1 MLLSLSP
8 YSASGK
14 DIEFNTDF
22 LDVKNRDNVN
32 IAQFSRKGFIL
43 PGVYLLQIKINGQTL
58 PQEFPV
64 NWVIPEHDPQGSEV
78 CAEPE
83 LVTQLG
89 IKPELAEKLVWITHG
104 ERQCLAPDSLK
115 GMDFQA
121 DLGHSTLLVNLP
133 QAYMEYSDVDWD
145 PPARWDNGIPGI
157 ILDYNINNQL
167 RHDQESGSEE
177 QSISGNGTLGA
188 NLGAWRLRAD
198 WQASYD
204 HRDDDENT
212 STLHDQSWSR
222 YYAYRALP
230 TLGAKLTLGES
241 YLQSDVFDSFN
252 YIGASV
258 VSDDQMLPP
267 KLRGYAPE
275 IVGIALIF
283 GWRLMRDVTGPI
295 RNMVNTVDRIRRGQL
310 DSRVEGFMLGELD
323 MLKNGINSMAMS
335 LAAYHE
341 EMQHNIDQAT
351 SDLRET
357 LEQMEIQNV
366 ELDLAKKR
374 AQEAARIKS
383 EFLAN
388 MSHELRTPLNGVI
401 GFTRLTLKTELNPTQ
416 RDHLNTIERS
426 ANNLLAIINDV
437 LDFSKLEAGK
447 LILESIPFPLRNT
460 LDEVVTLLAH
470 SSHDKGL
477 ELTLNIKNDV
487 PDNVIGDPL
496 RLQQVITNLVGNAI
510 KFTESGNI
518 DILVEKRA
526 LSNTKVQIEVQ
537 IRDTGIGIPER
548 DQSRLFQ
555 AFRQADASIS
565 RRHGG
570 TGLGLVITQKLVNE
584 MGGDISFHSQ
594 PNRGSTFWFHIHLDL
609 NPNVIIDGPST
620 ACLAG
625 KRLAYIEPNATA
637 AQCTLDLLSDT
648 PVEVVYS
655 PTFSA
660 LPLAHY
666 DIMILSVPVTF
677 REPLTMQHERLAKAA
692 SMTDFLLL
700 ALPCHAQINAEK
712 LKQGGAAACL
722 LKPLTSTRLL
732 PALTEYCQLNHHPEP
747 LLMDTSKI
755 TMTVMAV
762 DDNPANLKLIGAL
775 LEDKVQHVELC
786 DSGHQA
792 VDRAKQMQ
800 FDLILMDI
808 QMPDMDGIRACE
820 LIHQLPHQQQTPVI
834 AVTAH
839 AMAGQ
844 KEKLLSAGMND
855 YLAKPIEEEKLH
867 NLLLRYKPGANV
879 AARLMAPEPA
889 EFIFNPNATLDWQLA
904 LRQAAGK
911 PDLARDMLQ
920 MLIDF
925 LPEVRN
931 KIEEQLVGENP
942 NGLVDLVHKLHGS
955 CGYSGVPRM
964 KNLCQLIEQQL
975 RSGVHEEELEPEF
988 LELLDE
994 MDNVAREAKKILG

>member
-1 MLLSLSP
+1 MTNYSLRARMMILILAPTVLIGLLLSIFFVVHRYNDLQRQLEDAGASIIEPLAVSSEYGMNLQNRESIGQLISVLHRRHSDIVRAISVYDDHNRLFVTSNFHLDPSQMQLPAGAPFPRRLSVDRH
-8 YSASGK
+8 G
-14 DIEFNTDF
+14 DIM
-22 LDVKNRDNVN
+22 
-32 IAQFSRKGFIL
+32 IL
-43 PGVYLLQIKINGQTL
+43 RTP
-58 PQEFPV
+58 
-64 NWVIPEHDPQGSEV
+64 
-78 CAEPE
+78 
-83 LVTQLG
+83 
-89 IKPELAEKLVWITHG
+89 
-104 ERQCLAPDSLK
+104 
-115 GMDFQA
+115 
-121 DLGHSTLLVNLP
+121 
-133 QAYMEYSDVDWD
+133 
-145 PPARWDNGIPGI
+145 I
-157 ILDYNINNQL
+157 I
-167 RHDQESGSEE
+167 S
-177 QSISGNGTLGA
+177 
-188 NLGAWRLRAD
+188 
-198 WQASYD
+198 
-204 HRDDDENT
+204 
-212 STLHDQSWSR
+212 
-222 YYAYRALP
+222 
-230 TLGAKLTLGES
+230 ES
-241 YLQSDVFDSFN
+241 YSPDESAIADAKNTKNMLGYVALELDLKSVRLQQYKEIFIS
-252 YIGASV
+252 SV
-258 VSDDQMLPP
+258 MMLFC
-267 KLRGYAPE
+267 
-275 IVGIALIF
+275 IGIALIF

-510 KFTESGNI
+510 KFTESSNI

-594 PNRGSTFWFHIHLDL
+594 PNRGSTFWFHINLDL

-648 PVEVVYS
+648 PVEVIYS

>member
-1 MLLSLSP
+1 MTNYSLRARMMILILAPTVLIGLLLSIFFVVHRYNDLQRQLEDAGASIIEPLAVSSEYGMNLQNRESIGQLISVLHRRHSDIVRAISVYDDHNRLFVTSNFHLDPSQMQLPAGAPFPRRLSVDRH
-8 YSASGK
+8 G
-14 DIEFNTDF
+14 DIM
-22 LDVKNRDNVN
+22 
-32 IAQFSRKGFIL
+32 IL
-43 PGVYLLQIKINGQTL
+43 RTP
-58 PQEFPV
+58 
-64 NWVIPEHDPQGSEV
+64 
-78 CAEPE
+78 
-83 LVTQLG
+83 
-89 IKPELAEKLVWITHG
+89 
-104 ERQCLAPDSLK
+104 
-115 GMDFQA
+115 
-121 DLGHSTLLVNLP
+121 
-133 QAYMEYSDVDWD
+133 
-145 PPARWDNGIPGI
+145 I
-157 ILDYNINNQL
+157 I
-167 RHDQESGSEE
+167 S
-177 QSISGNGTLGA
+177 
-188 NLGAWRLRAD
+188 
-198 WQASYD
+198 
-204 HRDDDENT
+204 
-212 STLHDQSWSR
+212 
-222 YYAYRALP
+222 
-230 TLGAKLTLGES
+230 ES
-241 YLQSDVFDSFN
+241 YSPDESAIADAKNTKNMLGYVALELDLKSVRLQQYKEIFIS
-252 YIGASV
+252 SV
-258 VSDDQMLPP
+258 MMLFC
-267 KLRGYAPE
+267 
-275 IVGIALIF
+275 IGIALIF

-712 LKQGGAAACL
+712 LKQGGAAASL

>member
-1 MLLSLSP
+1 MTNYSLRARMMILILAPTVLIGLLLSIFFVVHRYNDLQRQLEDAGASIIEPLAVSSEYGMNLQNRESIGQLISVLHRRHSDIVRAISVYDDHNRLFVTSNFHLDPSQMQLPAGAPFPRRLSVDRH
-8 YSASGK
+8 G
-14 DIEFNTDF
+14 DIM
-22 LDVKNRDNVN
+22 
-32 IAQFSRKGFIL
+32 IL
-43 PGVYLLQIKINGQTL
+43 RTP
-58 PQEFPV
+58 
-64 NWVIPEHDPQGSEV
+64 
-78 CAEPE
+78 
-83 LVTQLG
+83 
-89 IKPELAEKLVWITHG
+89 
-104 ERQCLAPDSLK
+104 
-115 GMDFQA
+115 
-121 DLGHSTLLVNLP
+121 
-133 QAYMEYSDVDWD
+133 
-145 PPARWDNGIPGI
+145 I
-157 ILDYNINNQL
+157 I
-167 RHDQESGSEE
+167 S
-177 QSISGNGTLGA
+177 
-188 NLGAWRLRAD
+188 
-198 WQASYD
+198 
-204 HRDDDENT
+204 
-212 STLHDQSWSR
+212 
-222 YYAYRALP
+222 
-230 TLGAKLTLGES
+230 ES
-241 YLQSDVFDSFN
+241 YSPDESAIADAKNTKNMLGYVALELDLKSVRLQQYKEIFIS
-252 YIGASV
+252 SV
-258 VSDDQMLPP
+258 MMLFC
-267 KLRGYAPE
+267 
-275 IVGIALIF
+275 IGIALIF

-526 LSNTKVQIEVQ
+526 LSNTKVQSEVQ

-594 PNRGSTFWFHIHLDL
+594 PNRGSTFWFHINLDL

-648 PVEVVYS
+648 PVEVIYS

>member
-1 MLLSLSP
+1 MTNYSLRARMMILILAPTVLIGLLLSIFFVVHRYNDLQRQLEDAG
-8 YSASGK
+8 ASIIEPLAVSSEYGMNLQNRESIGQLISVLHRRHS
-14 DIEFNTDF
+14 DIVRAISVYD
-22 LDVKNRDNVN
+22 DHNRL
-32 IAQFSRKGFIL
+32 F
-43 PGVYLLQIKINGQTL
+43 
-58 PQEFPV
+58 
-64 NWVIPEHDPQGSEV
+64 
-78 CAEPE
+78 
-83 LVTQLG
+83 VTSNF
-89 IKPELAEKLVWITHG
+89 H
-104 ERQCLAPDSLK
+104 LAPSQ
-115 GMDFQA
+115 MQ
-121 DLGHSTLLVNLP
+121 LP
-133 QAYMEYSDVDWD
+133 AGAPFPRRLSVDRHGD
-145 PPARWDNGIPGI
+145 IMILRTPI
-157 ILDYNINNQL
+157 I
-167 RHDQESGSEE
+167 S
-177 QSISGNGTLGA
+177 
-188 NLGAWRLRAD
+188 
-198 WQASYD
+198 
-204 HRDDDENT
+204 
-212 STLHDQSWSR
+212 
-222 YYAYRALP
+222 
-230 TLGAKLTLGES
+230 ES
-241 YLQSDVFDSFN
+241 YSPDESAIADAKNTKNMLGYVALELDLKSVRLQQYKEIFIS
-252 YIGASV
+252 SV
-258 VSDDQMLPP
+258 MMLFC
-267 KLRGYAPE
+267 
-275 IVGIALIF
+275 IGIALIF

-964 KNLCQLIEQQL
+964 KNFASLLSNSFAAASTK
-975 RSGVHEEELEPEF
+975 RSWSLSFWSCWMRWIMSRVK
-988 LELLDE
+988 
-994 MDNVAREAKKILG
+994 RRRY

>member
-1 MLLSLSP
+1 MTNYSLRARMMILILAPTVLIGLLLSIFFVVHRYNDLQRQLEDAGASIIEPLAVSSEYGMNLQNRESIGQLISVLHRRHSDIVRAISVYDDHNRLFVTSNFHLDPSQMQLPAGAPFPRRLSVDRH
-8 YSASGK
+8 G
-14 DIEFNTDF
+14 DIM
-22 LDVKNRDNVN
+22 
-32 IAQFSRKGFIL
+32 IL
-43 PGVYLLQIKINGQTL
+43 RTP
-58 PQEFPV
+58 
-64 NWVIPEHDPQGSEV
+64 
-78 CAEPE
+78 
-83 LVTQLG
+83 
-89 IKPELAEKLVWITHG
+89 
-104 ERQCLAPDSLK
+104 
-115 GMDFQA
+115 
-121 DLGHSTLLVNLP
+121 
-133 QAYMEYSDVDWD
+133 
-145 PPARWDNGIPGI
+145 I
-157 ILDYNINNQL
+157 I
-167 RHDQESGSEE
+167 S
-177 QSISGNGTLGA
+177 
-188 NLGAWRLRAD
+188 
-198 WQASYD
+198 
-204 HRDDDENT
+204 
-212 STLHDQSWSR
+212 
-222 YYAYRALP
+222 
-230 TLGAKLTLGES
+230 ES
-241 YLQSDVFDSFN
+241 YSPDESAIADAKNTKNMLGYVALELDLKSVRLQQYKEIFIS
-252 YIGASV
+252 SV
-258 VSDDQMLPP
+258 MMLFC
-267 KLRGYAPE
+267 
-275 IVGIALIF
+275 IGIALIF

-867 NLLLRYKPGANV
+867 NLLLRYKLGANV

>member
-1 MLLSLSP
+1 M
-8 YSASGK
+8 
-14 DIEFNTDF
+14 
-22 LDVKNRDNVN
+22 
-32 IAQFSRKGFIL
+32 
-43 PGVYLLQIKINGQTL
+43 
-58 PQEFPV
+58 
-64 NWVIPEHDPQGSEV
+64 
-78 CAEPE
+78 
-83 LVTQLG
+83 
-89 IKPELAEKLVWITHG
+89 
-104 ERQCLAPDSLK
+104 
-115 GMDFQA
+115 
-121 DLGHSTLLVNLP
+121 
-133 QAYMEYSDVDWD
+133 
-145 PPARWDNGIPGI
+145 
-157 ILDYNINNQL
+157 
-167 RHDQESGSEE
+167 
-177 QSISGNGTLGA
+177 
-188 NLGAWRLRAD
+188 
-198 WQASYD
+198 
-204 HRDDDENT
+204 
-212 STLHDQSWSR
+212 
-222 YYAYRALP
+222 
-230 TLGAKLTLGES
+230 
-241 YLQSDVFDSFN
+241 
-252 YIGASV
+252 
-258 VSDDQMLPP
+258 
-267 KLRGYAPE
+267 
-275 IVGIALIF
+275 
-283 GWRLMRDVTGPI
+283 
-295 RNMVNTVDRIRRGQL
+295 
-310 DSRVEGFMLGELD
+310 
-323 MLKNGINSMAMS
+323 
-335 LAAYHE
+335 
-341 EMQHNIDQAT
+341 
-351 SDLRET
+351 
-357 LEQMEIQNV
+357 
-366 ELDLAKKR
+366 
-374 AQEAARIKS
+374 
-383 EFLAN
+383 
-388 MSHELRTPLNGVI
+388 
-401 GFTRLTLKTELNPTQ
+401 
-416 RDHLNTIERS
+416 
-426 ANNLLAIINDV
+426 

-594 PNRGSTFWFHIHLDL
+594 PNRGSTFWFHINLDL

-648 PVEVVYS
+648 PVEVIYS

>member
-1 MLLSLSP
+1 MTNYSLRARMMILILAPTVLIGLLLSIFFVVHRYNDLQRQLEDAGASIIEPLAVSSEYGMNLQNRESIGQLISVLHRRHSDIVRAISVYDDHNRLFVTSNFHLDPSQMQLPAGAPFPRRLSVDRH
-8 YSASGK
+8 G
-14 DIEFNTDF
+14 DIM
-22 LDVKNRDNVN
+22 
-32 IAQFSRKGFIL
+32 IL
-43 PGVYLLQIKINGQTL
+43 RTP
-58 PQEFPV
+58 
-64 NWVIPEHDPQGSEV
+64 
-78 CAEPE
+78 
-83 LVTQLG
+83 
-89 IKPELAEKLVWITHG
+89 
-104 ERQCLAPDSLK
+104 
-115 GMDFQA
+115 
-121 DLGHSTLLVNLP
+121 
-133 QAYMEYSDVDWD
+133 
-145 PPARWDNGIPGI
+145 I
-157 ILDYNINNQL
+157 I
-167 RHDQESGSEE
+167 S
-177 QSISGNGTLGA
+177 
-188 NLGAWRLRAD
+188 
-198 WQASYD
+198 
-204 HRDDDENT
+204 
-212 STLHDQSWSR
+212 
-222 YYAYRALP
+222 
-230 TLGAKLTLGES
+230 ES
-241 YLQSDVFDSFN
+241 YSPDESAIADAKNTKNMLGYVALELDLKSVRLQQYKEIFIS
-252 YIGASV
+252 SV
-258 VSDDQMLPP
+258 MMLFC
-267 KLRGYAPE
+267 
-275 IVGIALIF
+275 IGIALIF

-487 PDNVIGDPL
+487 PENVIGDPL

-594 PNRGSTFWFHIHLDL
+594 PNRGSTFWFHINLDL

-648 PVEVVYS
+648 PVEVIYS

-942 NGLVDLVHKLHGS
+942 NGLVDLVDKLHGS

>member
-1 MLLSLSP
+1 MTNYSLRARMMILILAPTVLIGLLLSIFFVVHRYNDLQRQLEDAGASIIEPLAVSSEYGMNLQNRESIGQLISVLHRRHSDIVRAISVYDDHNRLFVTSNFHLDPSQMQLPAGAPFPRRLSVDRH
-8 YSASGK
+8 G
-14 DIEFNTDF
+14 DIM
-22 LDVKNRDNVN
+22 
-32 IAQFSRKGFIL
+32 IL
-43 PGVYLLQIKINGQTL
+43 RTP
-58 PQEFPV
+58 
-64 NWVIPEHDPQGSEV
+64 
-78 CAEPE
+78 
-83 LVTQLG
+83 
-89 IKPELAEKLVWITHG
+89 
-104 ERQCLAPDSLK
+104 
-115 GMDFQA
+115 
-121 DLGHSTLLVNLP
+121 
-133 QAYMEYSDVDWD
+133 
-145 PPARWDNGIPGI
+145 I
-157 ILDYNINNQL
+157 I
-167 RHDQESGSEE
+167 S
-177 QSISGNGTLGA
+177 
-188 NLGAWRLRAD
+188 
-198 WQASYD
+198 
-204 HRDDDENT
+204 
-212 STLHDQSWSR
+212 
-222 YYAYRALP
+222 
-230 TLGAKLTLGES
+230 ES
-241 YLQSDVFDSFN
+241 YSPDESAIADAKNTKNMLGYVALELDLKSVRLQQYKEIFIS
-252 YIGASV
+252 SV
-258 VSDDQMLPP
+258 MMLFC
-267 KLRGYAPE
+267 
-275 IVGIALIF
+275 IGIALIF
-283 GWRLMRDVTGPI
+283 GWRLMRDVTGSI

-594 PNRGSTFWFHIHLDL
+594 PNRGSTFWFHINLDL

-648 PVEVVYS
+648 PVEVIYS

>member
-1 MLLSLSP
+1 
-8 YSASGK
+8 
-14 DIEFNTDF
+14 
-22 LDVKNRDNVN
+22 
-32 IAQFSRKGFIL
+32 
-43 PGVYLLQIKINGQTL
+43 
-58 PQEFPV
+58 
-64 NWVIPEHDPQGSEV
+64 
-78 CAEPE
+78 
-83 LVTQLG
+83 
-89 IKPELAEKLVWITHG
+89 
-104 ERQCLAPDSLK
+104 
-115 GMDFQA
+115 
-121 DLGHSTLLVNLP
+121 
-133 QAYMEYSDVDWD
+133 
-145 PPARWDNGIPGI
+145 
-157 ILDYNINNQL
+157 
-167 RHDQESGSEE
+167 
-177 QSISGNGTLGA
+177 
-188 NLGAWRLRAD
+188 
-198 WQASYD
+198 
-204 HRDDDENT
+204 
-212 STLHDQSWSR
+212 
-222 YYAYRALP
+222 
-230 TLGAKLTLGES
+230 
-241 YLQSDVFDSFN
+241 
-252 YIGASV
+252 
-258 VSDDQMLPP
+258 
-267 KLRGYAPE
+267 
-275 IVGIALIF
+275 
-283 GWRLMRDVTGPI
+283 
-295 RNMVNTVDRIRRGQL
+295 
-310 DSRVEGFMLGELD
+310 
-323 MLKNGINSMAMS
+323 
-335 LAAYHE
+335 
-341 EMQHNIDQAT
+341 
-351 SDLRET
+351 
-357 LEQMEIQNV
+357 
-366 ELDLAKKR
+366 
-374 AQEAARIKS
+374 
-383 EFLAN
+383 
-388 MSHELRTPLNGVI
+388 
-401 GFTRLTLKTELNPTQ
+401 
-416 RDHLNTIERS
+416 
-426 ANNLLAIINDV
+426 
-437 LDFSKLEAGK
+437 
-447 LILESIPFPLRNT
+447 ILESIPFPLRNT

>member
-1 MLLSLSP
+1 MLSIFFVVHRYNDLQRQLEDAGASIIEPLAVSSEYGMNLQNRESIGQLISVLHRRHSDIVRAISVYDDHNRLFVTSNFHLDPSQMQLPAGAPFPRRLSVDRH
-8 YSASGK
+8 G
-14 DIEFNTDF
+14 DIM
-22 LDVKNRDNVN
+22 
-32 IAQFSRKGFIL
+32 IL
-43 PGVYLLQIKINGQTL
+43 RTP
-58 PQEFPV
+58 
-64 NWVIPEHDPQGSEV
+64 
-78 CAEPE
+78 
-83 LVTQLG
+83 
-89 IKPELAEKLVWITHG
+89 
-104 ERQCLAPDSLK
+104 
-115 GMDFQA
+115 
-121 DLGHSTLLVNLP
+121 
-133 QAYMEYSDVDWD
+133 
-145 PPARWDNGIPGI
+145 I
-157 ILDYNINNQL
+157 I
-167 RHDQESGSEE
+167 S
-177 QSISGNGTLGA
+177 
-188 NLGAWRLRAD
+188 
-198 WQASYD
+198 
-204 HRDDDENT
+204 
-212 STLHDQSWSR
+212 
-222 YYAYRALP
+222 
-230 TLGAKLTLGES
+230 ES
-241 YLQSDVFDSFN
+241 YSPDESAIADAKNTKNMLGYVALELDLKSVRLQQYKEIFIS
-252 YIGASV
+252 SV
-258 VSDDQMLPP
+258 MMLFC
-267 KLRGYAPE
+267 
-275 IVGIALIF
+275 IGIALIF

-594 PNRGSTFWFHIHLDL
+594 PNRGSTFWFHINLDL

-625 KRLAYIEPNATA
+625 KRLAYVEPNATA

-942 NGLVDLVHKLHGS
+942 NGLVDLIHKLHGS

>member
-1 MLLSLSP
+1 MTNYSLRARMMILILAPTVLIGLLLSIFFVVHRYNDLQRQLEDAG
-8 YSASGK
+8 ASIIEPLAVSSEYGMNLQNRESIGQLISVLHRRHS
-14 DIEFNTDF
+14 DIVRAISVYD
-22 LDVKNRDNVN
+22 DHNRL
-32 IAQFSRKGFIL
+32 F
-43 PGVYLLQIKINGQTL
+43 
-58 PQEFPV
+58 
-64 NWVIPEHDPQGSEV
+64 
-78 CAEPE
+78 
-83 LVTQLG
+83 VTSNF
-89 IKPELAEKLVWITHG
+89 H
-104 ERQCLAPDSLK
+104 LAPSQ
-115 GMDFQA
+115 MQ
-121 DLGHSTLLVNLP
+121 LP
-133 QAYMEYSDVDWD
+133 AGAPFPRRLSVDRHGD
-145 PPARWDNGIPGI
+145 IMILRTPI
-157 ILDYNINNQL
+157 I
-167 RHDQESGSEE
+167 S
-177 QSISGNGTLGA
+177 
-188 NLGAWRLRAD
+188 
-198 WQASYD
+198 
-204 HRDDDENT
+204 
-212 STLHDQSWSR
+212 
-222 YYAYRALP
+222 
-230 TLGAKLTLGES
+230 ES
-241 YLQSDVFDSFN
+241 YSPDESAIADAKNTKNMLGYVALELDLKSVRLQQYKEIFIS
-252 YIGASV
+252 SV
-258 VSDDQMLPP
+258 MMLFC
-267 KLRGYAPE
+267 
-275 IVGIALIF
+275 IGIALIF

-775 LEDKVQHVELC
+775 LEDKVQHAELC

>member
-1 MLLSLSP
+1 MTNYSLRARMMILILAPTVLIGLLLSTFFVVHRYNDLQRQLEDAG
-8 YSASGK
+8 ASIIEPLAVSSEYGMALQNRESIGQLISILHRRHS
-14 DIEFNTDF
+14 DIVRVISVYDQH
-22 LDVKNRDNVN
+22 NRLFVTSN
-32 IAQFSRKGFIL
+32 IQQD
-43 PGVYLLQIKINGQTL
+43 PGVLKL
-58 PQEFPV
+58 PSGTAFPKRLS
-64 NWVIPEHDPQGSEV
+64 VIRQD
-78 CAEPE
+78 
-83 LVTQLG
+83 
-89 IKPELAEKLVWITHG
+89 EKL
-104 ERQCLAPDSLK
+104 
-115 GMDFQA
+115 
-121 DLGHSTLLVNLP
+121 
-133 QAYMEYSDVDWD
+133 
-145 PPARWDNGIPGI
+145 
-157 ILDYNINNQL
+157 ILRTPIL
-167 RHDQESGSEE
+167 S
-177 QSISGNGTLGA
+177 
-188 NLGAWRLRAD
+188 
-198 WQASYD
+198 
-204 HRDDDENT
+204 
-212 STLHDQSWSR
+212 
-222 YYAYRALP
+222 
-230 TLGAKLTLGES
+230 ES
-241 YLQSDVFDSFN
+241 YSQDESAESDAKTNNNMLGYVALELDLKSVRLQQYREIFISTVM
-252 YIGASV
+252 
-258 VSDDQMLPP
+258 MLFC
-267 KLRGYAPE
+267 
-275 IVGIALIF
+275 IGIALIF
-283 GWRLMRDVTGPI
+283 GWRLMRDVTSPI

-341 EMQHNIDQAT
+341 EMQHNVDQAT

-416 RDHLNTIERS
+416 RDHLHTIERS

-510 KFTESGNI
+510 KFTERGNI
-518 DILVEKRA
+518 DVLVEKRA
-526 LSNTKVQIEVQ
+526 ISNTKVQIEVQ

-594 PNRGSTFWFHIHLDL
+594 PNRGSTFWFHINLDL
-609 NPNVIIDGPST
+609 NPNVLSDRPVMD
-620 ACLAG
+620 CLQG
-625 KRLAYIEPNATA
+625 KRLAYVEPNTA
-637 AQCTLDLLSDT
+637 AAQSTLDVLSTT
-648 PVEVVYS
+648 PLEVVYS
-655 PTFSA
+655 PAFSS
-660 LPLAHY
+660 LPVEHY
-666 DIMILSVPVTF
+666 DILLMGIPVTF
-677 REPLTMQHERLAKAA
+677 TGELTMQQERLAKAA
-692 SMTDFLLL
+692 SMTDYLLL
-700 ALPCHAQINAEK
+700 ALPCHAQINAEE
-712 LKQGGAAACL
+712 LKHDGAAACL
-722 LKPLTSTRLL
+722 LKPLTATRLL
-732 PALTEYCQLNHHPEP
+732 PTLTEYCRLNYHAAPIVADE
-747 LLMDTSKI
+747 SKLP
-755 TMTVMAV
+755 MTVMAV

-775 LEDKVQHVELC
+775 LEDQVQHVELC
-786 DSGHQA
+786 ESGLQA
-792 VDRAKQMQ
+792 VELAKQMQ
-800 FDLILMDI
+800 FDLIMMDI
-808 QMPDMDGIRACE
+808 QMPGMDGIRACE
-820 LIHQLPHQQQTPVI
+820 LIRQLPHQQQTPVV

-867 NLLLRYKPGANV
+867 TLLLRYKPGPAAGNWV
-879 AARLMAPEPA
+879 APA
-889 EFIFNPNATLDWQLA
+889 EAAEITVNENATLDWQLA

-911 PDLARDMLQ
+911 NDLAREMLQ
-920 MLIDF
+920 MLVAF
-925 LPEVRN
+925 LPEIRN
-931 KIEEQLVGENP
+931 KVEEQLVGENP
-942 NGLVDLVHKLHGS
+942 EDLVDAIHKLHGS
-955 CGYSGVPRM
+955 CGYSGVPRL
-964 KNLCQLIEQQL
+964 KNLCHLLEQQL
-975 RSGVHEEELEPEF
+975 RSGTPESELEPEF

-994 MDNVAREAKKILG
+994 MDNVTREAMKVLGS

>member
-1 MLLSLSP
+1 MTNYSLRARMMILAPTVLIGLLLSIFFVVHRYNDLQRQLEDAG
-8 YSASGK
+8 ASIIEPLAVSSEYGMNLQNRESIGQLISVLHRRHS
-14 DIEFNTDF
+14 DIVRAISVYD
-22 LDVKNRDNVN
+22 DHNRL
-32 IAQFSRKGFIL
+32 F
-43 PGVYLLQIKINGQTL
+43 
-58 PQEFPV
+58 
-64 NWVIPEHDPQGSEV
+64 
-78 CAEPE
+78 
-83 LVTQLG
+83 VTSNF
-89 IKPELAEKLVWITHG
+89 H
-104 ERQCLAPDSLK
+104 LAPSQ
-115 GMDFQA
+115 MQ
-121 DLGHSTLLVNLP
+121 LP
-133 QAYMEYSDVDWD
+133 AGAPFPRRLSVDRHGD
-145 PPARWDNGIPGI
+145 IMILRTPI
-157 ILDYNINNQL
+157 I
-167 RHDQESGSEE
+167 S
-177 QSISGNGTLGA
+177 
-188 NLGAWRLRAD
+188 
-198 WQASYD
+198 
-204 HRDDDENT
+204 
-212 STLHDQSWSR
+212 
-222 YYAYRALP
+222 
-230 TLGAKLTLGES
+230 ES
-241 YLQSDVFDSFN
+241 YSPDESAIADAKNTKNMLGYVALELDLKSVRLQQYKEIFIS
-252 YIGASV
+252 SV
-258 VSDDQMLPP
+258 MMLFC
-267 KLRGYAPE
+267 
-275 IVGIALIF
+275 IGIALIF

>member
-1 MLLSLSP
+1 M
-8 YSASGK
+8 
-14 DIEFNTDF
+14 
-22 LDVKNRDNVN
+22 
-32 IAQFSRKGFIL
+32 
-43 PGVYLLQIKINGQTL
+43 
-58 PQEFPV
+58 
-64 NWVIPEHDPQGSEV
+64 
-78 CAEPE
+78 
-83 LVTQLG
+83 
-89 IKPELAEKLVWITHG
+89 
-104 ERQCLAPDSLK
+104 
-115 GMDFQA
+115 
-121 DLGHSTLLVNLP
+121 
-133 QAYMEYSDVDWD
+133 
-145 PPARWDNGIPGI
+145 
-157 ILDYNINNQL
+157 
-167 RHDQESGSEE
+167 
-177 QSISGNGTLGA
+177 
-188 NLGAWRLRAD
+188 
-198 WQASYD
+198 
-204 HRDDDENT
+204 
-212 STLHDQSWSR
+212 
-222 YYAYRALP
+222 
-230 TLGAKLTLGES
+230 
-241 YLQSDVFDSFN
+241 
-252 YIGASV
+252 
-258 VSDDQMLPP
+258 
-267 KLRGYAPE
+267 
-275 IVGIALIF
+275 
-283 GWRLMRDVTGPI
+283 
-295 RNMVNTVDRIRRGQL
+295 
-310 DSRVEGFMLGELD
+310 
-323 MLKNGINSMAMS
+323 
-335 LAAYHE
+335 
-341 EMQHNIDQAT
+341 
-351 SDLRET
+351 
-357 LEQMEIQNV
+357 
-366 ELDLAKKR
+366 
-374 AQEAARIKS
+374 
-383 EFLAN
+383 
-388 MSHELRTPLNGVI
+388 
-401 GFTRLTLKTELNPTQ
+401 
-416 RDHLNTIERS
+416 
-426 ANNLLAIINDV
+426 